1 MKAHTANLLNA
12 SVLIIMSAW
21 GYYASETPS
30 MTALIPAIIGGIL
43 LLSNGGVKKENKVI
57 AHIAVLATF
66 IGLLGLGMAMKGVIG
81 RGADPMAMFRVGAM
95 IVTSI
100 IAMVFFIKSFRDA
113 RIAREAGNK

>member
-12 SVLIIMSAW
+12 LTLILMSAW
-21 GYYASETPS
+21 GYLASETPS
-30 MTALIPAIIGGIL
+30 ITAFIPAVFGVIL
-43 LLSNGGVKKENKVI
+43 LACNGGVKKENKVV
-57 AHIAVLATF
+57 AHIAVVATLVA
-66 IGLLGLGMAMKGVIG
+66 LLGLGMALKGVIG

-100 IAMVFFIKSFRDA
+100 IAMVAFIKSFRDA